1 MAAKQKPPVPPPF
14 EEAAKQYIES
24 RPEVA
29 EYFRL
34 IDSTFGVFGKYLSL
48 TQSRL
53 IVQDLAGGS
62 NAEAEISA
70 PISPANN

>member
-1 MAAKQKPPVPPPF
+1 MATKKNSPVPPPF
-14 EEAAKQYIES
+14 EEPAKKYIES
-24 RPEVA
+24 HPEVA

-34 IDSTFGVFGKYLSL
+34 VDSTLGVFGKYLNL

-70 PISPANN
+70 SLSSANR